1 MLTMFNVFNLSYYS
15 PIAAKRTVRACLAV
29 LSLVRA
35 DSAYSPGCDTT
46 AVVAVEGKLF
56 ATFLR
61 RVQITV
67 SRPVIVANTVGL
79 VLIGHPR

>member
-1 MLTMFNVFNLSYYS
+1 MLTMFNVFNLSYHS

-35 DSAYSPGCDTT
+35 DSAYPGCNMTSG
-46 AVVAVEGKLF
+46 VAVEGKLF
-56 ATFLR
+56 ATFPR

-67 SRPVIVANTVGL
+67 TRPVITLNTVGL